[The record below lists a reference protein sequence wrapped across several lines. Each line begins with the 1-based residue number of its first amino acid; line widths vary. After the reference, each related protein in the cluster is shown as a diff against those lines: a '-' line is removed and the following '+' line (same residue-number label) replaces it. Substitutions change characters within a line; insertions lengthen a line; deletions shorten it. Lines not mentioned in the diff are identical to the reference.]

1 MTGSSLYSCFD
12 FRLSSEIPLPELAT
26 AGAGDSRPVVPV
38 RLAALPETLAGG
50 RSVGAGLE
58 VAGEEAM
65 LTIAETA
72 RYLVRDGR
80 EILVEPAP
88 GGSPRNLRLFL
99 LGSALGILCH
109 QRGLLALHANG
120 VVAGDRAFA
129 FAGPSGAGK
138 SSLAAYFAAAGHEI
152 LGDDV
157 CAIAFEDGRPFAWPG
172 LPRLKLWGD
181 TLEAFAR
188 ERGALEPAVEGMDKY
203 HVPLADPAQPRPISF
218 RRLYILSRAQ
228 AGAETAIRRLRG
240 REAMDAVLAQTYRG
254 QYLAPLGLSA
264 DHFRRC
270 AMLLAHAEVYEASRA
285 WGYERHPGDADRPDR
300 PVYLADRRR
309 SFPCNPRRA
318 WLWRGPAFF
327 VAKGLADAGE
337 RSGRERWWTGLDSNQ
352 RRGNPGRFTV
362 CCL

>member
-1 MTGSSLYSCFD
+1 MIKAMTGVSPYSCFD
-12 FRLSSEIPLPELAT
+12 FRLSSEIPLPELA
-26 AGAGDSRPVVPV
+26 AAAAGDSRPVVPV
-38 RLAALPETLAGG
+38 RLADLPETLAGG
-50 RSVGAGLE
+50 RSAAAGLE
-58 VAGEEAM
+58 VAGDEAM
-65 LTIAETA
+65 LTIAQTA

-109 QRGLLALHANG
+109 QRGLLTLHANG

-138 SSLAAYFAAAGHEI
+138 SSLAAYFAGAGYEI

-157 CAIAFEDGRPFAWPG
+157 CAINFAEDGRPFAWPG

-181 TLEAFAR
+181 TLEAFAQ
-188 ERGALEPAVEGMDKY
+188 ERGTLEPAIEGLDKY
-203 HVPLADPAQPRPISF
+203 HVPLAEQARPRPISF
-218 RRLYILSRAQ
+218 RRLYVLSRAQ
-228 AGAETAIRRLRG
+228 AGAQTAIRRLRG

-264 DHFRRC
+264 EHFRRC

-285 WGYERHPGDADRPDR
+285 WGYERFERE
-300 PVYLADRRR
+300 
-309 SFPCNPRRA
+309 
-318 WLWRGPAFF
+318 
-327 VAKGLADAGE
+327 AKLLEQHMASA
-337 RSGRERWWTGLDSNQ
+337 
-352 RRGNPGRFTV
+352 
-362 CCL
+362 